1 MKSVKYAICCCV
13 ALSLLSGSGLA
24 QDENAE
30 PEKKLQNPVAQDES
44 AELAKKLANPI
55 ASLISV
61 PIQVNYD
68 ENFGPNEKGSVWRT
82 NIQPVIPFTLS
93 DEWNLISRTI
103 VPVIDQDD
111 FPTNGLGE
119 SGVGDIVQSLFLSPK
134 EPTSNG
140 VIWGVGPV
148 FLLPTASD
156 DALGTEKWGIGPT
169 AVALKQSGPWTYGAL
184 ANHIESFAGENNRA
198 YVSGTLL
205 QPFVSYITKTKTTFG
220 LNLESTYD
228 WRSNQWSVPI
238 NFTVS
243 QLMKVGK
250 QPFQIGGGVRYWADS
265 PDNGPEGW
273 GIRLQITFLFP
284 K

>member
-1 MKSVKYAICCCV
+1 MKKTATAI
-13 ALSLLSGSGLA
+13 LIIMMLLSGSASG
-24 QDENAE
+24 QEED
-30 PEKKLQNPVAQDES
+30 
-44 AELAKKLANPI
+44 LAKKLANPI

-119 SGVGDIVQSLFLSPK
+119 SGIGDIVQSLFLSPK

-156 DALGTEKWGIGPT
+156 DALGNEKWGIGPT

-184 ANHIESFAGENNRA
+184 ANHIESFAGKNNRA

-228 WRSNQWSVPI
+228 WNSDQWSVPI

-273 GIRLQITFLFP
+273 GVRLQITFLFP